1 MKIALA
7 VILALALLLTAC
19 SKVNLTGDSVAL
31 NEKVTFYKSGSCGCC
46 SVYLNYLQSKTNLAP
61 DVVNL
66 EDLSPIKKSLGVP
79 ANMESCHTLKIGDY
93 FIEGHMPVEAISK
106 LLAEKPD
113 IKGIALAG
121 MPSGAPGMPGGKLEQ
136 FVIYAVHK
144 DGTQD
149 VFMTI

>member
-66 EDLSPIKKSLGVP
+66 EDLSLIKKSLGVP
-79 ANMESCHTLKIGDY
+79 ANL
-93 FIEGHMPVEAISK
+93 
-106 LLAEKPD
+106 
-113 IKGIALAG
+113 
-121 MPSGAPGMPGGKLEQ
+121 
-136 FVIYAVHK
+136 
-144 DGTQD
+144 
-149 VFMTI
+149 